1 MAPVLSSPSFSQDR
15 EQEEDAHSVP
25 AIPSYQL
32 SHSTLSHIPPT
43 PPSHTSSNPFKRPYQ
58 LDPTP
63 VSSPGHQNS
72 QPPNAKRRKSTSKE
86 AWTMTEDDN
95 LLFKLK
101 DEEGLPWKAIAQ
113 KFRDMNRGEFRVPT
127 LQMRYKRLK
136 EKMRVWDVEDI
147 QLLKEAKDYLEK
159 QKWELISQKMLE
171 LGSKKKIPASTC
183 EKKWKEI
190 APQQPQNPQTPSL
203 QGQEIKRDHSLQG
216 QEIKREHSLQGQ
228 EAKRDHSWQGQEIK
242 RERSHSSDEDC

>member
-1 MAPVLSSPSFSQDR
+1 MMRSGLCHHQ
-15 EQEEDAHSVP
+15 
-25 AIPSYQL
+25 
-32 SHSTLSHIPPT
+32 TLSHIPPT
-43 PPSHTSSNPFKRPYQ
+43 PPPHTPSNPFKRPYQ
-58 LDPTP
+58 PDPTP
-63 VSSPGHQNS
+63 ASSPGHQNS
-72 QPPNAKRRKSTSKE
+72 QIPNAKRRKSTSKE

-95 LLFKLK
+95 LLLKLK

-136 EKMRVWDVEDI
+136 EKMRVWDLEDV

-171 LGSKKKIPASTC
+171 LGCKKKIPASTC

-190 APQQPQNPQTPSL
+190 APQQPQAAQTSPI
-203 QGQEIKRDHSLQG
+203 QCHDM
-216 QEIKREHSLQGQ
+216 KREQ
-228 EAKRDHSWQGQEIK
+228 
-242 RERSHSSDEDC
+242 SHSSDEGFLLNDREGL